1 MRQIAEDIKIDD
13 DESYAHW
20 YKTKFIMVLSLF
32 AGLVF
37 FILMGI
43 YAEKDHSFRLL
54 PITIVG
60 VFFIIIVG
68 FSFALL
74 PSRRSKNRNKFVG
87 NGGKAKENQ
96 DNAGSGDNPVE
107 HKRQVRAAPNNPIRR
122 KCHAR
127 PHNYPRCARRYKCQF
142 R

>member
-1 MRQIAEDIKIDD
+1 MRQIAEDTKIHVTCDD

-60 VFFIIIVG
+60 VFFIDFVG

-74 PSRRSKNRNKFVG
+74 PSRRTKNRSKV
-87 NGGKAKENQ
+87 AE
-96 DNAGSGDNPVE
+96 SE
-107 HKRQVRAAPNNPIRR
+107 RERT
-122 KCHAR
+122 
-127 PHNYPRCARRYKCQF
+127 
-142 R
+142 